1 MMIIKI
7 NADMPRCNICN
18 VDINDDMVEE
28 HTRSKEH
35 YSNLDTLKHIFDKKV
50 YEDGSI
56 GIEP

>member
-1 MMIIKI
+1 MQ
-7 NADMPRCNICN
+7 MPRCNICN

-35 YSNLDTLKHIFDKKV
+35 NANLDTLRHIFDKKI
-50 YEDGSI
+50 YEDDSI